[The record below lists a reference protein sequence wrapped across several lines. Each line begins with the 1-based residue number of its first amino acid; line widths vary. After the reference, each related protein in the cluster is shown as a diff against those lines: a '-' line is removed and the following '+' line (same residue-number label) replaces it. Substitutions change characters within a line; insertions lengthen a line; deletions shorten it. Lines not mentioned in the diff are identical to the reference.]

1 MEFYKYIDNKINLDK
16 KKQFVGIIGA
26 KPSKGARSPTLW
38 NKAYRKM
45 KINKTMVPLD
55 VKSNNLEKLIYSL
68 KKNINF
74 YGCSVTI
81 PHKETIMKYLDEVNG
96 DARKIGSVNTIV
108 KKNSKLIGYNTDLMG
123 CNYSL
128 DKLKGNKNFK
138 KIVIIGCGGAGKAC
152 IVSAL
157 TKFPKSK
164 FYLINICWFIL

>member
-1 MEFYKYIDNKINLDK
+1 MGFYKYIDNKINFDK
-16 KKQFVGIIGA
+16 KKQFVAIIGA

-45 KINKTMVPLD
+45 KINKIMIPLD
-55 VKSNNLEKLIYSL
+55 VKSNNLGKLIYSL
-68 KKNINF
+68 KKNSNF

-81 PHKETIMKYLDEVNG
+81 PHKEAVMKYLDEVNE
-96 DARKIGSVNTIV
+96 DARKIGSVNTII

-128 DKLKGNKNFK
+128 DKLRENKNFK

-157 TKFPKSK
+157 NKISK
-164 FYLINICWFIL
+164 E